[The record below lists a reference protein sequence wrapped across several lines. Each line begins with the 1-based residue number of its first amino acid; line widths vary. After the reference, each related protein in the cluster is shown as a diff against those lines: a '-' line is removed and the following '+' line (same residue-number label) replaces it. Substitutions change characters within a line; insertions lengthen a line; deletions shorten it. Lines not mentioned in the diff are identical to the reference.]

1 MISAYPKCNAPRA
14 SVFEDDIATFK
25 EESTPIEFSTATSL
39 SSLTIDDE
47 VKMPSAAIIPNE
59 SKEASNDTGKSGK
72 VDSPADKPSN
82 AEAEKD
88 QEQVSDGD
96 EDDEDM
102 LAACISMGIQNNRC
116 AIRFRIPFEAI
127 RSLFARFKIYMY
139 ICVTGTVNPSRR
151 PRLRNPSSRNH
162 RTPWLAARGRQL

>member
-1 MISAYPKCNAPRA
+1 MYAMPLIASERDSNSNNNENYMNFYSSNVPHSVRTSLLRFKRASFPAYSKCHAPRT

-47 VKMPSAAIIPNE
+47 LKVTNSSKSRSE
-59 SKEASNDTGKSGK
+59 LKEAATDLAKEIKEESTEKASN
-72 VDSPADKPSN
+72 V
-82 AEAEKD
+82 EAEKD

-102 LAACISMGIQNNRC
+102 LAACISMGIQNNR
-116 AIRFRIPFEAI
+116 
-127 RSLFARFKIYMY
+127 
-139 ICVTGTVNPSRR
+139 
-151 PRLRNPSSRNH
+151 
-162 RTPWLAARGRQL
+162 

>member
-1 MISAYPKCNAPRA
+1 MPRT

-47 VKMPSAAIIPNE
+47 MKIPKMNIPKPKNELEESPNE
-59 SKEASNDTGKSGK
+59 LDKDIKENLSKEK
-72 VDSPADKPSN
+72 VN
-82 AEAEKD
+82 NVEIEKD

-116 AIRFRIPFEAI
+116 
-127 RSLFARFKIYMY
+127 L
-139 ICVTGTVNPSRR
+139 NP
-151 PRLRNPSSRNH
+151 L
-162 RTPWLAARGRQL
+162 

>member
-1 MISAYPKCNAPRA
+1 MLLSAYSKCHVPRT

-47 VKMPSAAIIPNE
+47 MKIPKMNIPKPKNELEESPNE
-59 SKEASNDTGKSGK
+59 LDKDIKENSSEEK
-72 VDSPADKPSN
+72 VN
-82 AEAEKD
+82 NVEIEKD

-102 LAACISMGIQNNRC
+102 LAACISMGIQNNRYLS
-116 AIRFRIPFEAI
+116 P
-127 RSLFARFKIYMY
+127 L
-139 ICVTGTVNPSRR
+139 
-151 PRLRNPSSRNH
+151 
-162 RTPWLAARGRQL
+162 